1 MIPDKGIRKMVWP
14 TNGARPTVFVPAD
27 RLERFGPIVASQVQP
42 ASLDVRLSGEFVRH
56 PDGQKFSTDSP
67 YRLSPGEC
75 VLGSLVETLEMRSD
89 NVVARIEG
97 KSSWARKFLT
107 IHSAGF
113 VDPGFIGDLTLE
125 IKNDGMGMLELVPGV
140 RIAQISFQFLS
151 APVDRLYGSAGLKSH
166 YQGQK
171 GPTQSCLSG
180 DGA

>member
-1 MIPDKGIRKMVWP
+1 
-14 TNGARPTVFVPAD
+14 VPPS
-27 RLERFGPIVASQVQP
+27 RLERFGPIVGSQIQP
-42 ASLDVRLSGEFVRH
+42 ASIDVRLGGEFIRH
-56 PDGQKFSTDSP
+56 PDGQKFSTDSRYP

-75 VLGSLVETLEMRSD
+75 VLASLVETLYMRER

-113 VDPGFIGDLTLE
+113 VDPGFVGDLTLE
-125 IKNDGMGMLELVPGV
+125 IKNDGMVMLELVPGI

-151 APVDRLYGSAGLKSH
+151 APADRLYGNAGLKSH

-171 GPTQSCLSG
+171 GPTQSWLSG
-180 DGA
+180 SGASSGIAE